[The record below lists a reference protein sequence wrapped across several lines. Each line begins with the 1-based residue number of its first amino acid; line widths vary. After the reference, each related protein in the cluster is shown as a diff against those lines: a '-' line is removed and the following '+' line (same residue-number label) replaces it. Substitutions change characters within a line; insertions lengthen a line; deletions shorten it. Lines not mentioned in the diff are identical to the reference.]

1 MMLPGKL
8 HGFRNGVL
16 FFFRCLIRKVK
27 LMKRKF
33 VSQLQPG
40 ILKISRS
47 AVFLKTRC
55 MFAVFLTVFKNRTL
69 TLRMIRTIQ
78 C

>member
-8 HGFRNGVL
+8 HGFKNGVL
-16 FFFRCLIRKVK
+16 CFFRFLIRKVK
-27 LMKRKF
+27 LMKRKS

-55 MFAVFLTVFKNRTL
+55 MFAVFFDSF
-69 TLRMIRTIQ
+69 Q
-78 C
+78 E

>member
-1 MMLPGKL
+1 M
-8 HGFRNGVL
+8 VL
-16 FFFRCLIRKVK
+16 KNCNCPFFFRFLIRKVK
-27 LMKRKF
+27 LMKRKS

-55 MFAVFLTVFKNRTL
+55 MFAEKHIQYKMTIVLVM
-69 TLRMIRTIQ
+69 MIIIF
-78 C
+78 